1 MTEEL
6 QYLIDRDLNIS
17 YACEDVI
24 EELQD
29 VLIEDGNIQVNVF
42 YKIIDLSTDISMPL
56 QMQNVQFNDNSY
68 PIYIDYLT
76 DDEIKDK
83 SLSADLKE
91 LNSVRM
97 SVRDALDLFNF
108 QYKIIK

>member
-29 VLIEDGNIQVNVF
+29 VLIEGGNIQVNVF

-68 PIYIDYLT
+68 PIYIDYLA

-108 QYKIIK
+108 QNKIIK